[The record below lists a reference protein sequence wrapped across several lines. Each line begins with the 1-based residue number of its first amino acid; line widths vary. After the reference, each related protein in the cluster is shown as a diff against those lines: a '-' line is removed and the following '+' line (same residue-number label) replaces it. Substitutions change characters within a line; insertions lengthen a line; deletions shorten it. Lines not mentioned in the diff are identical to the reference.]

1 MKRLL
6 PAVLIVLFTAVPA
19 LAAFQQDQWQFFK
32 EVRAQKDGFTLIT
45 TDTDILGH
53 SPKGFADLRITAE
66 DGREIP
72 YQVVRPE
79 PSREDLYPAAV
90 INSVAREDYT
100 SLTLDLSKQGLL
112 HNQIV
117 LDIENREDYLRD
129 VLLEGSNDNL
139 TWSAVKLKE
148 KLFFVPPDIK
158 KNHLSYTPASFRY
171 MRLTIDCKGKKPLN
185 ITGARVKYGSP
196 EENITPAMLPQTQK
210 EKRTDPKTNNT
221 EIVID
226 LGTGGYQVDR
236 IDLLSGLENFNR
248 LVEIFQSDNAKEWSL
263 MASDRIYHYRW
274 DGYQSQNHIIKLGQA
289 SGRYIKVEVH
299 NQDSPPLDLEAQV
312 YGESPKLLASL
323 SPEKYTLW
331 YGNPRGAEP
340 QYDLT
345 RFSHLIDRSALETIS
360 PGPEQINPSYKEKI
374 SPQTTRLLLNA
385 AVILAAVVIGFIIL
399 KNMRSRP
406 SQ

>member
-6 PAVLIVLFTAVPA
+6 PAALILLFTAVPA
-19 LAAFQQDQWQFFK
+19 LAAFQQDQWQYFK
-32 EVRAQKDGFTLIT
+32 EVRAQKDGFTLIAV
-45 TDTDILGH
+45 DKDILEH
-53 SPKGFADLRITAE
+53 SHKGLGDLRILSQ

-79 PSREDLYPAAV
+79 PPREDLYPV
-90 INSVAREDYT
+90 TIINSVAGEDYT
-100 SLTLDLSKQGLL
+100 SLTLDLSRSGLL
-112 HNQIV
+112 HNQIA
-117 LDIENREDYLRD
+117 LDIVNSEDYLRD

-139 TWSAVKLKE
+139 TWSAVKFKE

-185 ITGARVKYGSP
+185 ITGARMKYSSP
-196 EENITPAMLPQTQK
+196 EESAATALLPQTLK
-210 EKRTDPKTNNT
+210 GKRNDPKTNIT

-226 LGTGGYQVDR
+226 LGTGGYQADH
-236 IDLLSGLENFNR
+236 ISLAAGLENFNR
-248 LVEIFQSDNAKEWSL
+248 LVEIYQSDDSREWSL
-263 MASDRIYHYRW
+263 MASGRIYHYRW
-274 DGYQSQNHIIKLGQA
+274 DGYMSQNNNIKLGQP
-289 SGRYIKVEVH
+289 SGRYLKAEVH
-299 NQDSPPLDLEAQV
+299 NQDSPPLDIDAQV

-323 SPEKYTLW
+323 SPGKYTLW

-340 QYDLT
+340 QYDISQ
-345 RFSHLIDRSALETIS
+345 FSHLIDRSALETVS

-399 KNMRSRP
+399 KNMSSRP
-406 SQ
+406 SE